1 MVRSADKLIARR
13 EQWEHLE
20 RVLNQIANRGLRKA
34 NGQALVELSD
44 LYRSACADLAMAE
57 QYRLSPETVTYLHGL
72 VGRAHNAIYR
82 TRRFQVQTWG
92 TLLFRDAPQQIF
104 QDRCVHICGILFFG
118 LFAFSAYLAF
128 NEAAFPG
135 LAEKILGAEQI
146 EMMENMYSEA
156 DFSSGAAPSSSRLQM
171 VGFYI
176 QHNTGIGLQCFAT
189 GPLILPGL
197 WTTAYNATVL
207 GTVFGYM
214 ARPGSVGGDNLL
226 HFVTAHGAFE
236 LTAIALAAAAGLR
249 IGTGWLFT
257 AGLSRIASLRVQARR
272 AVPIM
277 SASGVLF
284 ILAAFTEGLIS
295 PSGLP
300 YIVKAMV
307 GIASSTLLM
316 FYFVVLGY
324 PSEK

>member
-1 MVRSADKLIARR
+1 MAKSADKLIARR
-13 EQWEHLE
+13 EHWDKLE
-20 RVLNQIANRGLRKA
+20 QVLNQIASRRLRNA
-34 NGQALVELSD
+34 NGKALVELSD

-82 TRRFQVQTWG
+82 SHRFQAQTWAR
-92 TLLFRDAPQQIF
+92 LLFRDAPQQIF
-104 QDRCVHICGILFFG
+104 QDRCVHVCGLLFFG
-118 LFAFSAYLAF
+118 LFALSAYCAW
-128 NEAAFPG
+128 NEEAFPG
-135 LAEKILGAEQI
+135 LAERILGAEQI
-146 EMMENMYSEA
+146 EMMESMYSEA
-156 DFSSGAAPSSSRLQM
+156 DFTQSNLPM

-176 QHNTGIGLQCFAT
+176 QHNTGIGLTCFAT
-189 GPLILPGL
+189 GPLIVPGL
-197 WTTAYNATVL
+197 WTTAYNGSVL
-207 GTVFGYM
+207 GTMFGYM
-214 ARPGSVGGDNLL
+214 ARSSSDGGDNLL

-249 IGTGWLFT
+249 IGVGWLFT
-257 AGLSRIASLRVQARR
+257 GGLSRMASLRLQSRR

-277 SASGVLF
+277 GASGMLF
-284 ILAAFTEGLIS
+284 LLAAFTEGLIS

-300 YIVKAMV
+300 YILKALY

-324 PSEK
+324 PSEQ

>member
-1 MVRSADKLIARR
+1 VIQSADKLIARR
-13 EQWEHLE
+13 QQWSRLE
-20 RVLNQIANRGLRKA
+20 EVLKQIGSRKFRDA
-34 NGQALVELSD
+34 NGQSLVELSD

-72 VGRAHNAIYR
+72 VGRSHNAIYR
-82 TRRFQVQTWG
+82 SRRFQMQHWAA
-92 TLLFRDAPQQIF
+92 LLFREAPQQIF
-104 QDRCVHICGILFFG
+104 QDSCVHLCAVLFFG
-118 LFAFSAYLAF
+118 LFAFSAYLAW
-128 NEAAFPG
+128 NENSFPG
-135 LAEKILGAEQI
+135 LAERILGAEQI
-146 EMMENMYSEA
+146 EMMENMYRDLDFESGSA
-156 DFSSGAAPSSSRLQM
+156 DLGSRLPM
-171 VGFYI
+171 VGYYI
-176 QHNTGIGLQCFAT
+176 QHNTGIGLTCFAT
-189 GPLILPGL
+189 GPLIVPGL

-214 ARPGSVGGDNLL
+214 ARPSTEGGDNLL

-257 AGLSRIASLRVQARR
+257 GGLSRLSSLRVQSRR

-284 ILAAFTEGLIS
+284 LLAAFTEGLIS

-300 YIVKAMV
+300 YLFKAMF

-324 PSEK
+324 PSER

>member
-1 MVRSADKLIARR
+1 MAKTADSLIARR
-13 EQWEHLE
+13 EAWSRLE
-20 RVLNQIANRGLRKA
+20 QLLKEIGKRRLKNA

-57 QYRLSPETVTYLHGL
+57 QYRLSPETVTYLHDL
-72 VGRAHNAIYR
+72 VGRTHNAVYR
-82 TRRFQVQTWG
+82 SRRFQVQHWSK
-92 TLLFRDAPQQIF
+92 LLFRDAPQQIF
-104 QDRCVHICGILFFG
+104 QDHCVHICACLFFG
-118 LFAFSAYLAF
+118 LFAFSAYLAW
-128 NEAAFPG
+128 NEASFPG
-135 LAEKILGAEQI
+135 LAERILGAEQI
-146 EMMENMYSEA
+146 ESMEDMYREVNFQS
-156 DFSSGAAPSSSRLQM
+156 DFSMKLPM

-176 QHNTGIGLQCFAT
+176 QHNTGIGLTCFAA

-197 WTTAYNATVL
+197 WTTAYNGTVL

-214 ARPGSVGGDNLL
+214 ARPGTEGGDNLL

-257 AGLSRIASLRVQARR
+257 GGLSRIASLRVQARR
-272 AVPIM
+272 AIPIM

-284 ILAAFTEGLIS
+284 VLAAFTEGLIS

-300 YIVKAMV
+300 YIFKAMF
-307 GIASSTLLM
+307 GIASSALLM

-324 PSEK
+324 PSEE